1 MAYDAAFGENHF
13 FPDLQR
19 LVPTRL
25 AQGAGDE
32 FFADVPFAE
41 ATSIHFRRLKPNF
54 RLTRRNITRDRARGV
69 SLREL
74 LRAGLI
80 AFRYPL

>member
-32 FFADVPFAE
+32 FFADVPFGG
-41 ATSIHFRRLKPNF
+41 SMC
-54 RLTRRNITRDRARGV
+54 
-69 SLREL
+69 L
-74 LRAGLI
+74 LASR
-80 AFRYPL
+80 

>member
-41 ATSIHFRRLKPNF
+41 ATFIHFRQPGGGS
-54 RLTRRNITRDRARGV
+54 RRIVGRIT
-69 SLREL
+69 
-74 LRAGLI
+74 
-80 AFRYPL
+80 